1 MISVAT
7 SDRDVHLDVGDT
19 WIFSVSIPAGA
30 TATVVVTNPAGED
43 SDPVPV
49 EATELVT
56 VQVLLVTEGRYLA
69 VVTVTLGGVTDV
81 VPFTAWAA
89 APGGPPGLTAVK
101 AYLSSNGDTS
111 APDAVIT
118 EALNAEEANQRAM
131 CYTDSYG
138 YDLAEAL
145 KRRVAR
151 NLAARSVPI
160 ASLTTFDGGS
170 TESRVQRY
178 DAEVTRFEG
187 PYRRMVVG

>member
-7 SDRDVHLDVGDT
+7 SARDVQLDMGDT

-30 TATVVVTNPAGED
+30 TAVVVVTNPEGEQ
-43 SDPVPV
+43 STPVPV
-49 EATELVT
+49 EETELVT
-56 VQVLLVTEGRYLA
+56 VHVLLDAEGRYLA
-69 VVTVTLGGVTDV
+69 VVTVELDDVTDV

-101 AYLSSNGDTS
+101 AYLSSNGGTS
-111 APDAVIT
+111 APDDVIT
-118 EALNAEEANQRAM
+118 EALNAEAANQRIM

-160 ASLTTFDGGS
+160 ASFTTFEGGA
-170 TESRVQRY
+170 TQQRVQRY
-178 DAEVTRFEG
+178 DAEVSRFES
-187 PYRRMVVG
+187 PYRRVVVG